1 MSSRFLLNLLSPKLS
16 FALSLILLMAGQTFY
31 LLGLTFSFKAPTFSL
46 KVSLKLSLEL
56 SVMFQDNLVFVGT
69 IWDPQESSKRA
80 RMHKVTYRHTQTHG
94 HTEMQDPL
102 FLGSCRIKKLNTS
115 SDKLILY

>member
-80 RMHKVTYRHTQTHG
+80 RMHKVTYLQTHTDTRSHG
-94 HTEMQDPL
+94 DARSSL
-102 FLGSCRIKKLNTS
+102 FGLL
-115 SDKLILY
+115 SDQKTKYLLR